1 MREVTAAF
9 TAMERTSEGIKEEC
23 YYGWVALQGYKLM
36 ENYLDLGFKLD
47 LYSDYELEY
56 INWYLSE
63 IICHSI
69 VKMYSY
75 FQDVK
80 KVILK
85 SKFSIFD
92 FVFLNQ
98 PIRYQEEAKR
108 RSMHIYERHKLL
120 SNKVFGVKSIFGC
133 HPFIRT
139 WRPNKNPKN
148 VIRQYWW

>member
-80 KVILK
+80 KVL
-85 SKFSIFD
+85 
-92 FVFLNQ
+92 
-98 PIRYQEEAKR
+98 
-108 RSMHIYERHKLL
+108 
-120 SNKVFGVKSIFGC
+120 VKSTFSNLDLVFNQV
-133 HPFIRT
+133 H
-139 WRPNKNPKN
+139 
-148 VIRQYWW
+148 

>member
-69 VKMYSY
+69 
-75 FQDVK
+75 
-80 KVILK
+80 
-85 SKFSIFD
+85 
-92 FVFLNQ
+92 
-98 PIRYQEEAKR
+98 IRSS
-108 RSMHIYERHKLL
+108 RSWQRFHPREKQVGVT
-120 SNKVFGVKSIFGC
+120 NKCV
-133 HPFIRT
+133 T
-139 WRPNKNPKN
+139 
-148 VIRQYWW
+148 